1 MPHQALNF
9 DEPLLFE
16 LPEEAC
22 GIDLPPPPQVNDRLG
37 GMARTKAPALP
48 NVSEPRVVRH
58 FTRLSQ
64 KNFSIDS
71 GFYPLGSC
79 TMKHNPRLNEQ
90 AARLPGFANIHPL
103 QEMDTVPG
111 AVALMGQLSD
121 WLKNLTGLASVALS
135 PAAGAHGELC
145 GMLTIRAAL
154 HHHGHHHKT
163 VVLVPE
169 SAHGT
174 NPATA
179 AACGFTVRNLP
190 ANDRGRLDLSAFY
203 DALTDDV
210 AAIMLTNPNTCG
222 LFEDDIVKIAQALH
236 AKGAYMYCDG
246 ANFNALAG
254 VVRPGDL
261 GVDAMHINLHKTFS
275 TPHGGGG
282 PGSGPVV
289 FSEALAPFI
298 PLPWVVGNAEDG
310 YRVLDTK
317 TDEAAHATGR
327 IKAFWG
333 QFTTFVRAVA
343 YMKSFGTTG
352 IAQASK
358 DAVLNAN
365 YIRAGLSDA
374 LKAPF
379 DGPCMHEVLFDES
392 SLKPLGLTTMDMAKG
407 LIDKGFHPMTVYFP
421 LVVQGAMLIE
431 PTESESKQTLDEFMV
446 AVRQVLAMSPESL
459 KEAPR
464 YTPRRRL
471 DEARAARTPVLR
483 ASTH

>member
-1 MPHQALNF
+1 MPHQGLNF

-16 LPEEAC
+16 LSKESC
-22 GIDLPPPPQVNDRLG
+22 GVDLPTPPKVRDRLG
-37 GMARTKAPALP
+37 SMARLNPAALP
-48 NVSEPRVVRH
+48 NVSEPRVIRH

-90 AARLPGFANIHPL
+90 TARLAGFSNIHPL
-103 QEMDTVPG
+103 QDIQSVPG
-111 AVALMGQLSD
+111 AVALMGELSD
-121 WLKNLTGLASVALS
+121 FLKNLTGLAHVALS

-145 GMLTIRAAL
+145 GMITIRNAL
-154 HHHGHHHKT
+154 QHHGHHEKT

-179 AACGFTVRNLP
+179 AACGFTVRPLP
-190 ANDRGRLDLSAFY
+190 ADQRGRLDLQTFY
-203 DALTDDV
+203 NALTDNV

-222 LFEDDIVKIAQALH
+222 LFEDDIVNIAAALH
-236 AKGAYMYCDG
+236 TKEGYVYCDG

-254 VVRPGDL
+254 VVRLGDL

-289 FSEALAPFI
+289 FSEALAPFV
-298 PLPWVVGNAEDG
+298 PLPWVVGNRHDG
-310 YRVLDTK
+310 YRVLDTR
-317 TDEAAHATGR
+317 TAEAPYATGR

-333 QFTTFVRAVA
+333 QFATFVRALT
-343 YMKSFGTTG
+343 YMKSFGTMG

-365 YIRAGLSDA
+365 YIRAGLSDV
-374 LKAPF
+374 LHPSF

-392 SLKPLGLTTMDMAKG
+392 NLKPLGLTTMDVAKG
-407 LIDKGFHPMTVYFP
+407 LIDKGFHPMTIYFP

-431 PTESESKQTLDEFMV
+431 PTESESQQTLDEFMV
-446 AVRQVLAMSPESL
+446 AMRDVLTMSPETL
-459 KEAPR
+459 KNAPQH
-464 YTPRRRL
+464 TPRRRL
-471 DEARAARTPVLR
+471 DEVRAARTPVLT
-483 ASTH
+483 SP

>member
-1 MPHQALNF
+1 MPHQGLNF

-16 LPEEAC
+16 LSKESC
-22 GIDLPPPPQVNDRLG
+22 GVDLPTPPKVRDRLG
-37 GMARTKAPALP
+37 SMARLNPAALP
-48 NVSEPRVVRH
+48 NVSEPRVIRH

-90 AARLPGFANIHPL
+90 TARLAGFSNIHPL
-103 QEMDTVPG
+103 QDIQSVPG
-111 AVALMGQLSD
+111 AVALMGELSD
-121 WLKNLTGLASVALS
+121 FLKNLTGLAHVALS

-145 GMLTIRAAL
+145 GMITIRNAL
-154 HHHGHHHKT
+154 QHHGHHEKT

-179 AACGFTVRNLP
+179 AACGFTVRPLP
-190 ANDRGRLDLSAFY
+190 ADQRGRLDLQTFY
-203 DALTDDV
+203 NALTDNV

-222 LFEDDIVKIAQALH
+222 LFEDDIVNIAAALH
-236 AKGAYMYCDG
+236 TKEGYLYCDG

-254 VVRPGDL
+254 VVRLGDL

-289 FSEALAPFI
+289 FSEALAPFV
-298 PLPWVVGNAEDG
+298 PLPWVVGNRHDG
-310 YRVLDTK
+310 YRVLDTR
-317 TDEAAHATGR
+317 TAEAPYATGR

-333 QFTTFVRAVA
+333 QFATFVRALT
-343 YMKSFGTTG
+343 YMKSFGTMG

-365 YIRAGLSDA
+365 YIRAGLSDV
-374 LKAPF
+374 LHPSF

-392 SLKPLGLTTMDMAKG
+392 NLKPLGLTTMDVAKG
-407 LIDKGFHPMTVYFP
+407 LIDKGFHPMTIYFP

-431 PTESESKQTLDEFMV
+431 PTESESQQTLDEFMV
-446 AVRQVLAMSPESL
+446 AMRDVLTMSPETL
-459 KEAPR
+459 KNAPQH
-464 YTPRRRL
+464 TPRRRL
-471 DEARAARTPVLR
+471 DEVRAARTPVLT
-483 ASTH
+483 SP